1 MSRAMKSRVRK
12 LEAKHGKGRTVIVW
26 GGDHVDV
33 EQEIARR
40 EAEGTIQPGDEVLVV
55 QWRGWNPGDP
65 IPTAER
71 AAS

>member
-1 MSRAMKSRVRK
+1 MSRAVKSRVRK
-12 LEAKHGKGRTVIVW
+12 LEAKHGQGRTVIVW

-40 EAEGTIQPGDEVLVV
+40 TAEGTIQPGDEVLVV

-65 IPTAER
+65 IPTGEKAP
-71 AAS
+71 S

>member
-1 MSRAMKSRVRK
+1 MSRAVKSRVRK
-12 LEAKHGKGRTVIVW
+12 LEAKHGKRRTAIVW

-40 EAEGTIQPGDEVLVV
+40 TAEGTIQPGDEVLVV

-65 IPTAER
+65 IPTGEKAP
-71 AAS
+71 S